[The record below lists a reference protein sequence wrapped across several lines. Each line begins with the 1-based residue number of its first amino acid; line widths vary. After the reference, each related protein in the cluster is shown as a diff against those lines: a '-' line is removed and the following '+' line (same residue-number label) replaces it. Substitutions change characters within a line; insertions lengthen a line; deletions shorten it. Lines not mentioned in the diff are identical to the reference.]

1 MKEIL
6 ASLIEGTTLSR
17 DQMHKVMQTIMS
29 GSAQPEQIAGVLVA
43 LAAKGETSL
52 EISAAAEVLRELM
65 VPVELQASAPA
76 IDIVGTG
83 GDGAN
88 LFNVSTAACFVVAA
102 AGVPVAKHGNVAV
115 SSSSG
120 SANLFRALG
129 LDLSLSPEQIGRC
142 INDIGIGFMFA
153 PQHHP
158 AMKHVAPVRKA
169 LGVRTLFNVLGP
181 LINPARVRHH
191 VIGVYAPELLT
202 VMAEALRDL
211 GSERALIVH
220 SEDGL
225 DELSIAAPS
234 QMVMLDHGE
243 ITLCDFDPA
252 SVGISGSLEP
262 LVVDSAEQSLA
273 LIQAAFAGEPGPAAD
288 IIALNAGAALCV
300 AQRAG
305 TIAEGVAMARSL
317 MTNGAAAER
326 VRQLR
331 AFAPAASA

>member
-17 DQMHKVMQTIMS
+17 DQMHGVMRAFMS
-29 GSAQPEQIAGVLVA
+29 GQALPEQIAGVLTA
-43 LAAKGETSL
+43 LAAKGETSA
-52 EISAAAEVLRELM
+52 EIASAAEVLRELM
-65 VPVELQASAPA
+65 VPVTLDTLEPA
-76 IDIVGTG
+76 VDIVGTG

-129 LDLSLSPEQIGRC
+129 VDLSLAPDRIGQC
-142 INDIGIGFMFA
+142 INEVGMGFMFA

-158 AMKHVAPVRKA
+158 AMKYVAPVRKA

-181 LINPARVRHH
+181 LINPARVTHH
-191 VIGVYAPELLT
+191 VVGVYNSELLT

-234 QMVMLDHGE
+234 QLAMLNYGE
-243 ITLCDFDPA
+243 ITMCEFDPA
-252 SVGISGSLEP
+252 SIGISGTLEP
-262 LVVDSAEQSLA
+262 LVVDSAAQSLA
-273 LIQAAFAGEPGPAAD
+273 LIQAAFAGESGHAAD
-288 IIALNAGAALCV
+288 IIALNAGAALYV

-305 TIAEGVAMARSL
+305 TIAEGVAIARSL
-317 MTNGAAAER
+317 MMNGAAAER
-326 VRQLR
+326 VQQLS
-331 AFAPAASA
+331 AFVPATSA